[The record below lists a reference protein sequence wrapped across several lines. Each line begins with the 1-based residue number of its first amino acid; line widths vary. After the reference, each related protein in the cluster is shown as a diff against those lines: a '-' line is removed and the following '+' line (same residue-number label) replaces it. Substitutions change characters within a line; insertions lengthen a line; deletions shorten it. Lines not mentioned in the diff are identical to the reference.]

1 MRGPN
6 PFFHTAWRLLSQ
18 ETYMKSIFY
27 TSVALVALT
36 APALSLDDAND
47 ESVVVGATRIPTPVA
62 QVASSVTVIT
72 AADIEKRQQRSL
84 PDVLRNVPGLNIVQ
98 TGGAGGQTSL
108 FLRGTNSNHTKVL
121 LDGIDIADPSTA
133 NGAADISKLAAGDI
147 AKVEVLRGPQ
157 GALYGSDAIGG
168 VINIIT
174 KSGNGP
180 FKIDADAE
188 GGSFDT
194 FNQRGSVSGSQGGFH
209 YQASLQHSHSGAT
222 PVTPLN
228 LLPPGQ
234 RRNDD
239 FYDNVTASAKF
250 GYDVT
255 GNLDLGLVGRYTNSL
270 GKITG
275 DGFDPATFA
284 SFPSPTRTRI
294 ETLQYQSRATAHL
307 VLGQI
312 DQTLG
317 LAYSSSILASQD
329 PNNGNGRQIGD
340 RVKLDWQ
347 GNARVMD
354 GQTVVLGA
362 ETARDALHP
371 GLLFG
376 FPSPLSR
383 GITTNAGYAELQ
395 SDFGWGLYDSVS
407 IRYDDN
413 SRFGSKTTWRIAPAL
428 LIGDTKLKASAGTG
442 FKAPA
447 LQQLYGTFGGNAALK
462 PETSFGYDVGVEQS
476 LLDGALTGGVTW
488 FQNNI
493 KNLIVSGPAPKF
505 QLMNVGRARTD
516 GVESFIAWKALDTL
530 SLRADYTYTDALD
543 ASTRLAL
550 LRRPRHK
557 ASVGADWQA
566 MDDLSLSATLL
577 YVGPQIDGN
586 RDFSIP
592 RLKLPDYVTL
602 DLAASYRLTDTWTL
616 FGRIENATDAHY
628 QSPDGFLRPGIGAY
642 GGIKVNL

>member
-1 MRGPN
+1 
-6 PFFHTAWRLLSQ
+6 
-18 ETYMKSIFY
+18 MKSAFFY
-27 TSVALVALT
+27 SAALIALT
-36 APALSLDDAND
+36 APAFAQSSD
-47 ESVVVGATRIPTPVA
+47 EDVVVSATRIPTPIA
-62 QVASSVTVIT
+62 EVASSVTVIT
-72 AADIEKRQQRSL
+72 AADIEARQQRSL
-84 PDVLRNVPGLNIVQ
+84 PDVLRSVPGVNIVQ

-108 FLRGTNSNHTKVL
+108 FIRGTNSNHTKVM
-121 LDGIDIADPSTA
+121 LDGIDVSDPSTA
-133 NGAADISKLAAGDI
+133 NGVADISKLLAGDI
-147 AKVEVLRGPQ
+147 ARVEVLRGPQ

-168 VINIIT
+168 VVSIIT
-174 KSGNGP
+174 QSGEGP
-180 FKIDADAE
+180 MKITADAE

-194 FNQRGSVSGSQGGFH
+194 FNQRGSVSGSEGDFH
-209 YQASLQHSHSGAT
+209 YAASVQHSHAGAT

-239 FYDNVTASAKF
+239 FYDNVTATTKL
-250 GYDVT
+250 GYGVT
-255 GNLDLGLVGRYTNSL
+255 ENFDLGLVGRYVNSL
-270 GKITG
+270 GKFTG
-275 DGFDPATFA
+275 DAFDFTTFT

-294 ETLQYQSRATAHL
+294 ETLQYETRGTAHL
-307 VLGQI
+307 VLWDGRL

-317 LAYSSSILASQD
+317 LAYDHSILATQD
-329 PNNGNGRQIGD
+329 PDNGDSRQIGD

-347 GNARVMD
+347 GNVRVMD

-371 GLLFG
+371 GLAFG

-395 SDFGWGLYDSVS
+395 SDFGVGLYNSVS
-407 IRYDDN
+407 VRYDDN
-413 SRFGSKTTWRIAPAL
+413 SRFGDRTTWRVAPAWV
-428 LIGDTKLKASAGTG
+428 IEETGTKLKASAGTG

-447 LQQLYGTFGGNAALK
+447 LQQLFGTFGGNANLK
-462 PETSFGYDVGVEQS
+462 PETSFGYDLGVEQP
-476 LLDGALTGGVTW
+476 LLGGALTGGITW

-493 KNLIVSGPAPKF
+493 KNLIVSGPAPAF
-505 QLMNVGRARTD
+505 QLLNVGRARTD

-530 SLRADYTYTDALD
+530 TLRADYTYTDALD
-543 ASTRLAL
+543 AGTKMAL

-557 ASVGADWQA
+557 ASVNAGWQVT
-566 MDDLSLSATLL
+566 DDLSLDATLL

-592 RLKLPDYVTL
+592 RLKMPDYVTI
-602 DLAASYRLTDTWTL
+602 DLAASYRLTEKWSL
-616 FGRIENATDAHY
+616 FGRIENLTDTDY
-628 QSPDGFLRPGIGAY
+628 QSPDGFLRPRIGAY

>member
-1 MRGPN
+1 
-6 PFFHTAWRLLSQ
+6 
-18 ETYMKSIFY
+18 MKSFLL
-27 TSVALVALT
+27 TSAALVALT
-36 APALSLDDAND
+36 APVWAAPLPLED
-47 ESVVVGATRIPTPVA
+47 ESVVVSATRIPTPVA

-72 AADIEKRQQRSL
+72 AATIEKRQQRSL
-84 PDVLRNVPGLNIVQ
+84 PDVLRDVPGLNIVQ

-121 LDGIDIADPSTA
+121 LDGIEIADPSTPS
-133 NGAADISKLAAGDI
+133 GAADISKLLAGDI

-168 VINIIT
+168 VVNILTKAGEGPMKIT
-174 KSGNGP
+174 
-180 FKIDADAE
+180 ADME

-194 FNQRGSVSGSQGGFH
+194 FNQRGSVSGSEGDFR
-209 YQASLQHSHSGAT
+209 YAVTLQHFHSGAT

-239 FYDNVTASAKF
+239 FYDNVTATAKLS
-250 GYDVT
+250 YDVT
-255 GNLDLGLVGRYTNSL
+255 ENFDLGFTGRYLNSL

-275 DGFDPATFA
+275 DAFNFITFA

-294 ETLQYQSRATAHL
+294 SSIQYQSRATAHL
-307 VLGQI
+307 VLWDGRL

-317 LAYSSSILASQD
+317 VAYGSTITATQD
-329 PNNGNGRQIGD
+329 PDNGDSRAIGD
-340 RVKLDWQ
+340 RIKLDWQ
-347 GNARVMD
+347 GNVKVMD

-371 GLLFG
+371 GLSFG
-376 FPSPLSR
+376 FPSTLSR

-395 SDFGWGLYDSVS
+395 SDFGLGLYSSAS

-413 SRFGSKTTWRIAPAL
+413 SRFGDKTTWRIAPAWVL
-428 LIGDTKLKASAGTG
+428 EDTGTKLKASVGTG

-447 LQQLYGTFGGNAALK
+447 LQQLYGTFGGNVNLK

-476 LLDGALTGGVTW
+476 FLDGAVTGGITW

-493 KNLIVSGPAPKF
+493 KNLIVSGPAPSF
-505 QLMNVGRARTD
+505 QLDNIGRARTS
-516 GVESFIAWKALDTL
+516 GVESFIAWKAMDTL
-530 SLRADYTYTDALD
+530 SLRADYTYTDALN
-543 ASTRLAL
+543 AATKQAL

-557 ASVGADWQA
+557 VSVSGDWQA
-566 MDDLSLSATLL
+566 TDDLSLNASLL

-592 RLKLPDYVTL
+592 RHRMPDTVTL
-602 DLAASYRLTDTWTL
+602 DIAASYRLTEQWSL
-616 FGRIENATDAHY
+616 FGRIENATDTDY

-642 GGIKVNL
+642 AGIKAEL

>member
-1 MRGPN
+1 
-6 PFFHTAWRLLSQ
+6 
-18 ETYMKSIFY
+18 MKSVLF
-27 TSVALVALT
+27 SSAALIALA
-36 APALSLDDAND
+36 APAFAQSRLDDALFKD
-47 ESVVVGATRIPTPVA
+47 EAVVVSATRIPTPVA
-62 QVASSVTVIT
+62 ELASSVTVIT
-72 AADIEKRQQRSL
+72 AADIEARQQRSL

-98 TGGAGGQTSL
+98 SGGAGGQTSL

-121 LDGIDIADPSTA
+121 LDGIDIADPSTPS
-133 NGAADISKLAAGDI
+133 GAIDISKLLAADI

-174 KSGNGP
+174 KSGEGP
-180 FKIDADAE
+180 MKITANIE

-194 FNQRGSVSGSQGGFH
+194 FNQGGSVSGSEGDFH
-209 YQASLQHSHSGAT
+209 YQATVQHFFSGAT

-239 FYDNVTASAKF
+239 FYNNVTASTKL
-250 GYDVT
+250 GYAVTDNFDIGFAGHYYNSLSKVT
-255 GNLDLGLVGRYTNSL
+255 GDA
-270 GKITG
+270 
-275 DGFDPATFA
+275 FDFVNFT
-284 SFPSPTRTRI
+284 SFPSPTPTRI
-294 ETLQYQSRATAHL
+294 SSIQYETRATAHL
-307 VLGQI
+307 VLWDGRL
-312 DQTLG
+312 DQALG
-317 LAYSSSILASQD
+317 IAYGSTIAATQD
-329 PNNGNGRQIGD
+329 PDNGDSRAIGD

-347 GNARVMD
+347 GNIGVMD

-371 GLLFG
+371 GLSFG
-376 FPSPLSR
+376 FPSTLSR
-383 GITTNAGYAELQ
+383 GITTNAGFAELQ
-395 SDFGWGLYDSVS
+395 SDFGSGLYNSVS

-413 SRFGSKTTWRIAPAL
+413 SRFGSKTTWRVAPAWV
-428 LIGDTKLKASAGTG
+428 IEGTGTKLKASAGTG

-476 LLDGALTGGVTW
+476 LLDGKLTAGITW

-493 KNLIVSGPAPKF
+493 RNLIVSGPAPTFK
-505 QLMNVGRARTD
+505 LANVGRARTD
-516 GVESFIAWKALDTL
+516 GVESFIAWKMLDTL
-530 SLRADYTYTDALD
+530 TLRADYTYTDALD
-543 ASTRLAL
+543 ATTRLAL

-557 ASVGADWQA
+557 ASVGGDWQA
-566 MDDLSLSATLL
+566 TDDLSLNATLL

-592 RLKLPDYVTL
+592 RLKMTDYATL
-602 DLAASYRLTDTWTL
+602 DMAASYRLNDKWSL
-616 FGRIENATDAHY
+616 FGRIENATDTNY
-628 QSPDGFLRPGIGAY
+628 QSPDGFLRPGIGAF
-642 GGIKVNL
+642 GGIKVNY